1 MHQYLYQT
9 VFHRAIHNDDEIP
22 DLDPVIKRY
31 ITPEEKKY
39 EMTEEMMGTLKKEF
53 KLNKKE
59 LASEKAKDKKTVIWK
74 DVLTAD

>member
-1 MHQYLYQT
+1 M
-9 VFHRAIHNDDEIP
+9 FHRAIHNDDEIP

>member
-1 MHQYLYQT
+1 M
-9 VFHRAIHNDDEIP
+9 
-22 DLDPVIKRY
+22 DPVIKRY